1 MKYPLK
7 RWTALALSCLLLA
20 GTVPA
25 LAQADDTDILQA
37 REAHA
42 RRDTQRL
49 AALRASAAAAQH
61 PLASW
66 VDYWELN
73 NRLGEATQDDLNAFY
88 ERWRGTYLEDRLRND
103 WLLELGRR
111 RDWTNFRVDHPRF
124 RMNDD
129 RQVTCY
135 AILTDHLAGKDVRD
149 AARAEWYAQRDSDD
163 GCALLAST
171 LHAERKLSDADVWQK
186 LRLSIEFGRPRAAKL
201 AAEMLGNAVSDA
213 MDDVTE
219 RPARALTR
227 APATLDRTKAQLAA
241 LALGRMAASDPEAVA
256 SQLDER
262 WQRRLPTD
270 LAAWVWAIT
279 AKQSAQ
285 KLLPEA
291 HTQFQRAQQLARKAD
306 AKIDWTDD
314 MHAWQARAALRAVG
328 ATDRWPTV
336 RSAIAAMSASEQRDP
351 AWVYWKARALLGVA
365 AEAPEHRAGELRLQA
380 RAALVSIANPLNFY
394 GQLAAEDLD
403 LRLALPPSTRPS
415 MVATAW
421 VGTAPTASGSA
432 SGLVAEPAAAAASAA
447 TVEGAAS
454 SPTVAASAP
463 AEAAAE
469 TATETPAARAAA
481 SAPAVVVPIAPV
493 LVAVDTVRTHAGLN
507 RAVRLIAIG
516 LRNEGVREW
525 NFSLRGMNDRE
536 LIAAAQFACE
546 RELWDRCINTSDRTR
561 QEINIA
567 QRYPLAYRAE
577 LEAKA
582 KAAGLDPAYVFGLV
596 RQESRFVID
605 ARSHVGASG
614 LMQVMPSTARWVA
627 RKIGFRFTPEMIT
640 DRDVNLTLGTAYLKL
655 VLDDFGGSQ
664 AMAAAA
670 YNAGPARPRRWREGP
685 LLETS
690 IWAENI
696 PFPETRNYVKQVL
709 ANAAVYATLLGA
721 PETPALK
728 PRLGAGV
735 GPREANAP
743 AADGS
748 MP

>member
-66 VDYWELN
+66 IDYWELN

-227 APATLDRTKAQLAA
+227 APATLDRTHAQLAA

-279 AKQSAQ
+279 AKQ
-285 KLLPEA
+285 
-291 HTQFQRAQQLARKAD
+291 
-306 AKIDWTDD
+306 
-314 MHAWQARAALRAVG
+314 
-328 ATDRWPTV
+328 
-336 RSAIAAMSASEQRDP
+336 
-351 AWVYWKARALLGVA
+351 
-365 AEAPEHRAGELRLQA
+365 
-380 RAALVSIANPLNFY
+380 
-394 GQLAAEDLD
+394 
-403 LRLALPPSTRPS
+403 
-415 MVATAW
+415 
-421 VGTAPTASGSA
+421 
-432 SGLVAEPAAAAASAA
+432 
-447 TVEGAAS
+447 
-454 SPTVAASAP
+454 
-463 AEAAAE
+463 
-469 TATETPAARAAA
+469 
-481 SAPAVVVPIAPV
+481 
-493 LVAVDTVRTHAGLN
+493 
-507 RAVRLIAIG
+507 
-516 LRNEGVREW
+516 
-525 NFSLRGMNDRE
+525 
-536 LIAAAQFACE
+536 
-546 RELWDRCINTSDRTR
+546 
-561 QEINIA
+561 
-567 QRYPLAYRAE
+567 
-577 LEAKA
+577 
-582 KAAGLDPAYVFGLV
+582 
-596 RQESRFVID
+596 
-605 ARSHVGASG
+605 
-614 LMQVMPSTARWVA
+614 
-627 RKIGFRFTPEMIT
+627 
-640 DRDVNLTLGTAYLKL
+640 
-655 VLDDFGGSQ
+655 
-664 AMAAAA
+664 
-670 YNAGPARPRRWREGP
+670 
-685 LLETS
+685 
-690 IWAENI
+690 
-696 PFPETRNYVKQVL
+696 
-709 ANAAVYATLLGA
+709 
-721 PETPALK
+721 
-728 PRLGAGV
+728 
-735 GPREANAP
+735 
-743 AADGS
+743 
-748 MP
+748 